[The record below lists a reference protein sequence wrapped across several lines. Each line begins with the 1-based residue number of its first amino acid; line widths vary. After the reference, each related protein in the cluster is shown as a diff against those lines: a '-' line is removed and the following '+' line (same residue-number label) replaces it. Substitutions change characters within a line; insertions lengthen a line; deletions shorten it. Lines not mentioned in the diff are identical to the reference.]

1 MVKHSKWICRHI
13 TLFAVILLG
22 AYWGCPIFRLFGVC
36 CPLCGTTRAWISFLS
51 GEIIAAFRY
60 HLFFLISPA
69 WFFVAAHYNVLFKRS
84 RIIGYLL
91 LCFAFLLAIYNLMR
105 ITGMIACVV

>member
-1 MVKHSKWICRHI
+1 MDMPAHY
-13 TLFAVILLG
+13 F
-22 AYWGCPIFRLFGVC
+22 VC
-36 CPLCGTTRAWISFLS
+36 CDSAWSILGMPHLS
-51 GEIIAAFRY
+51 AVRSLLSLVRY
-60 HLFFLISPA
+60 NTGLDQFSLRRDYSGIPVSSVFLISPA